1 MKDTNEPNIDVWA
14 IGDASNMEDA
24 PLPATAQGVHLDV
37 YFAFLPSWNIH
48 FKQLR
53 VRKRNTWSPS

>member
-1 MKDTNEPNIDVWA
+1 MKDTNEPNSDVWA

-37 YFAFLPSWNIH
+37 YFAFLPSWNNH
-48 FKQLR
+48 F
-53 VRKRNTWSPS
+53 